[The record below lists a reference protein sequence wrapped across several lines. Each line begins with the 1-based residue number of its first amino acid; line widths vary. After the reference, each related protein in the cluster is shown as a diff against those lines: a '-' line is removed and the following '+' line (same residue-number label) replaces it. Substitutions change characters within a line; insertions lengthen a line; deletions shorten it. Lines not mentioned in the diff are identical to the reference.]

1 MPLPIAPIAGFALR
15 YGMVA
20 IATYAVTRR
29 IAPGRRDQ
37 RVEDALDALDEGLT
51 YRREVQQANATARFR
66 RAIRFG
72 GEGPGLEVDLSALGR
87 LRIRRI

>member
-1 MPLPIAPIAGFALR
+1 MPLPLAPLAGFALR

-20 IATYAVTRR
+20 MAAYAVTRR

-37 RVEDALDALDEGLT
+37 QAEDALDALDEGLT
-51 YRREVQQANATARFR
+51 YRREARQANATARFR
-66 RAIRFG
+66 RAIRLG
-72 GEGPGLEVDLSALGR
+72 EEGPGLEVDLSALGR